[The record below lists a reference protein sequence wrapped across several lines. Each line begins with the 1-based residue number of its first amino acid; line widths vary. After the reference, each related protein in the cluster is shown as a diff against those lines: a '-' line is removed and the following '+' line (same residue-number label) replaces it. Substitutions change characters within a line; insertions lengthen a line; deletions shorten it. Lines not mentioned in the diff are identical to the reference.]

1 MPVAANLQ
9 FDGLLIRL
17 LDGQVDGETLQVPA
31 GDQTR
36 RCFALDPVSY
46 FLFPYLAGMV
56 NSSLG
61 LVVGVLDERI
71 YLLFV
76 FHKPSVRRPSQ
87 H

>member
-1 MPVAANLQ
+1 
-9 FDGLLIRL
+9 
-17 LDGQVDGETLQVPA
+17 
-31 GDQTR
+31 
-36 RCFALDPVSY
+36 
-46 FLFPYLAGMV
+46 MV

-76 FHKPSVRRPSQ
+76 FHKASVRRPSQ